1 MQNAISSAKTLFATP
16 LFLFL
21 AFSASAQTALSVGPP
36 RLYFVTNDVGQA
48 QYLEI
53 VNSSADYPLELA
65 VSVEDWAY
73 DTFGNNVM
81 ASRGTLPTS
90 CADWLSI
97 SETAFSL
104 QPGETKRLQVSLQ
117 VPKDVS
123 PADSLPV
130 RTAMLFVSQ
139 LNPRGSD
146 QDPQE
151 GANIRLSLRSGVKVY
166 HRFGGKDK
174 ADIDITDLKYVADT
188 AGSFLELSC
197 AVTGNTWLE
206 GRVQTEFINQD
217 TGEKK
222 TSAEQTIYCLP
233 GDKRRLYIPLP
244 EGLPA
249 GNYQASV
256 MLFYDADGLV
266 KAAEMELEV

>member
-1 MQNAISSAKTLFATP
+1 MQNAISRAKVLSAIP
-16 LFLFL
+16 LFLFV
-21 AFSASAQTALSVGPP
+21 AFSTSAQTALSVGPP
-36 RLYFVTNDVGQA
+36 RLYFVTNDSVQA

-53 VNSSADYPLELA
+53 VNSSTDYPLELA
-65 VSVEDWAY
+65 VSIEDWAY
-73 DTFGNNVM
+73 DGFGNNIIEP
-81 ASRGTLPTS
+81 RGTLPTS
-90 CADWLSI
+90 CADWLSV

-146 QDPQE
+146 QAPQE

-166 HRFGGKDK
+166 HRFSGKDK
-174 ADIDITDLKYVADT
+174 ADIDITDLKYVADST
-188 AGSFLELSC
+188 GKFLELSYEV
-197 AVTGNTWLE
+197 AGNTWLE

-222 TSAEQTIYCLP
+222 TSADQTIYCLP

-249 GNYQASV
+249 GNYQASA
-256 MLFYDADGLV
+256 MLFYEGDGSV
-266 KAAEMELEV
+266 KVAEMELEV